1 MWTQLDA
8 RKKIDAIPLR
18 RQKAVAPMMTSAMM
32 AKSAQESS
40 RLRFWCDGY
49 VCESAP

>member
-32 AKSAQESS
+32 AKSAARIEPAKI
-40 RLRFWCDGY
+40 L
-49 VCESAP
+49 V